1 LLQLQTERLEQRFG
15 FLLAGELTIA
25 FLAWH
30 QLEVRHA
37 LAGQQATLN
46 LGTDALAPVLDQV
59 DLLQARGQ
67 PRCAVNRATFLRYAF
82 NRCGVNELFRRRGRR
97 AEHRQRHLVA
107 QRRTGGLGLAK
118 PALLLARRQVGI
130 VPVLAVVDAFERRLS
145 PLALL
150 DSGARG
156 FVAPTF
162 QLRDQQV
169 VLAGLLRDA
178 WLADDQARAFEVAEV
193 TVCRQR
199 AQAVAR
205 HLWVRLDSA
214 FVARAAR

>member
-1 LLQLQTERLEQRFG
+1 
-15 FLLAGELTIA
+15 
-25 FLAWH
+25 
-30 QLEVRHA
+30 
-37 LAGQQATLN
+37 
-46 LGTDALAPVLDQV
+46 LAPVLDQV

-107 QRRTGGLGLAK
+107 QRRTGGLGLAE
-118 PALLLARRQVGI
+118 PALLLARRQVGV
-130 VPVLAVVDAFERRLS
+130 VPVLAVVDAFERRLG

-156 FVAPTF
+156 LVTPAL
-162 QLRDQQV
+162 QIGDRQV

-178 WLADDQARAFEVAEV
+178 RLADDQARVVEVAEV
-193 TVCRQR
+193 AVRRQR
-199 AQAVAR
+199 AQAVTR
-205 HLWVRLDSA
+205 HLRVRLGSA
-214 FVARAAR
+214 LVARATRLHLDAHAVLEVD